1 MAEHARPQEPAA
13 RPREARTGPLAV
25 ATVVFSVCVLTI
37 VGSYH
42 SIAGFAAI
50 IDDRFFTRPDDYPYA
65 LDVTTWGW
73 LHLIAGMIVLAAALT
88 LLSGHLWARAVGVT
102 VAGLSAL
109 ECYFFTPYYPVW
121 CVVMIA
127 LDVLVIWSLVRYARP
142 VSRKLLGGGDADDAD
157 DVDDVENT
165 DSTTR

>member
-13 RPREARTGPLAV
+13 GPQGSQAGPLAV

-50 IDDRFFTRPDDYPYA
+50 VDDRFFTRPDDYPYA

-73 LHLIAGMIVLAAALT
+73 LHLIIGMIVLAAALT
-88 LLSGHLWARAVGVT
+88 LLSGYLWARAVGVT

-142 VSRKLLGGGDADDAD
+142 VSHKLLGVEDVADADGTD
-157 DVDDVENT
+157 DPA
-165 DSTTR
+165 RR